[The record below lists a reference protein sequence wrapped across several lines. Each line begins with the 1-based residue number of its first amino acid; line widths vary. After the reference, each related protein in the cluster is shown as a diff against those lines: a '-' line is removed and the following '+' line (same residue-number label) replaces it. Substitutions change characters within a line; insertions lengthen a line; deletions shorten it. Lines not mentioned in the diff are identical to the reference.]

1 MLTSETFYG
10 NWTTKFPNNCFAV
23 KTRTLRMSQ
32 GLTYPQEIPE
42 SVRLFGRLSRKAP
55 LRERCVRRSFSF
67 SPFSSQPMGS
77 ALFALL
83 PSVIRAPVRGR
94 AYPGTPTLFHA
105 GIYKVLRELER
116 EVPKTL
122 RE

>member
-1 MLTSETFYG
+1 
-10 NWTTKFPNNCFAV
+10 
-23 KTRTLRMSQ
+23 MSQ

-67 SPFSSQPMGS
+67 SPFSSQPMASKLFALFPNVIRVPVMGS
-77 ALFALL
+77 APFALL